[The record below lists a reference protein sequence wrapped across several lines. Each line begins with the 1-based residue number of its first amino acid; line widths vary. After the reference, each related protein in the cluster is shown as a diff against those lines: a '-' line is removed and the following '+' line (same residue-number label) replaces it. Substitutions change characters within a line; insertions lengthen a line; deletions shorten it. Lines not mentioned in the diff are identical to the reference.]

1 MVQVSQDIIIST
13 EMEKLIWHIVNLI
26 ITLVMIIFWMV
37 FEKITSHM
45 LLMVIMKIL
54 FMWIVIL
61 MKHQVSVKKIVHLK
75 IFLLLKIKLY
85 IFSKFLPGKG
95 FTIFS
100 HVKKDF
106 AENDAFHLSY
116 DIAMDNIK
124 ALMQKSGECVQRILV
139 IYLLSV
145 STHI

>member
-45 LLMVIMKIL
+45 PLMVIMKIL